1 MMLSSVVLPQP
12 EGPRS
17 AGAFRWTCPPKA
29 YEVEI
34 VGVVKD
40 FKFNDPRQ
48 EFWPVT
54 FMPLVQASMPPA
66 RFAAYLE
73 VRTAAEPTGMASAIR
88 QAVQAVDKNLP
99 VTGIRTL
106 SEQIGESLNRERLI
120 ARLSTFFGLLALLLA
135 CVGLYGVV
143 AYAVARR
150 TSEIG
155 IRMALGARQ
164 RDILGMVLRE
174 ALLLVALGA
183 AAGLLAALG
192 LSRFVASQLYGINPS
207 DPRTL
212 ALAAGL
218 LLAVAA
224 VAGYIP
230 ARRASRV
237 QPMAALRME

>member
-1 MMLSSVVLPQP
+1 
-12 EGPRS
+12 
-17 AGAFRWTCPPKA
+17 
-29 YEVEI
+29 
-34 VGVVKD
+34 
-40 FKFNDPRQ
+40 
-48 EFWPVT
+48 
-54 FMPLVQASMPPA
+54 
-66 RFAAYLE
+66 
-73 VRTAAEPTGMASAIR
+73 MASAIR